1 MSAEEIQL
9 VTFRLGAEEY
19 GINIMQV
26 QEIIR
31 IPDIVWVPKT
41 HSFMEGVINLRE
53 QVIPVVD
60 LAKRLVV
67 PSGRKTGD
75 TRVVIAN
82 IKGNLVGLIVDS
94 VSEVM
99 RIKTGDIEPLPDLMA
114 SSNARCFRGIA
125 KLDNRLI
132 ILLDLENILSDDD
145 ISKLREAVKTLD
157 EDSRV
162 TQPVI

>member
-1 MSAEEIQL
+1 MSMEEIQL
-9 VTFRLGAEEY
+9 VTFRLGTEEY

-31 IPDIVWVPKT
+31 LPDIVWVPKT
-41 HSFMEGVINLRE
+41 RSFVEGIINLRE

-60 LAKRLVV
+60 LAKRLGV
-67 PSGRKTGD
+67 SSEGRTDD

-82 IKGNLVGLIVDS
+82 IQGSLVGLVVDS

-99 RIKTGDIEPLPDLMA
+99 RIRKEDIEPLPEIMTA
-114 SSNARCFRGIA
+114 SNENCLKGIA

-132 ILLDLENILSDDD
+132 ILLDLENALSDDD
-145 ISKLREAVKTLD
+145 ILKLQAAVDASSK
-157 EDSRV
+157 DSHI
-162 TQPVI
+162 T